1 MTLLMATMN
10 MTARRSRFGWLPF
23 AIALLF
29 ANCATADERMVAKR
43 QSMVAEVVS
52 MARDFRA
59 GTARGSIDA
68 RVLGVL
74 GRLPRHEFV
83 PAAMRAS
90 AYENRPLPIG
100 YGQTI
105 SQPYIVAVMTDLLRV
120 GAGDTALEIGTGSGY
135 QAAVLAELGVRV
147 STIEIVEPLAR
158 EAAERLRRLGYA
170 SILTR
175 IGDGYHGWPEQ
186 GPFDAIMVTAAAS
199 HVPPPLL
206 RQLKPG
212 GRMVIPVGAAF
223 QTQQLMLIEKRAD
236 GTLTTRQ
243 LMPVIF
249 VPLTG
254 GHD

>member
-1 MTLLMATMN
+1 MPMQCWQTSC
-10 MTARRSRFGWLPF
+10 RWL
-23 AIALLF
+23 AVALALLS
-29 ANCATADERMVAKR
+29 ALAVAADDGMSTERRAMVAT
-43 QSMVAEVVS
+43 VAA

-59 GTARGSIDA
+59 GGIDA
-68 RVLGVL
+68 RVLAAL
-74 GRLPRHEFV
+74 ERLPRHEFV
-83 PAAMRAS
+83 PAPLRAS
-90 AYENRPLPIG
+90 AYENRPLPVG

-135 QAAVLAELGVRV
+135 QAAVLAELGVKV

-158 EAAERLRRLGYA
+158 EAAERLRRLGYGGIA
-170 SILTR
+170 TR

-206 RQLKPG
+206 RQLKTG
-212 GRMVIPVGAAF
+212 GRMVIPVGPPF
-223 QTQQLMLIEKRAD
+223 QTQQLMLVEKRAD
-236 GTLTTRQ
+236 GTLLTRQ

>member
-1 MTLLMATMN
+1 MPKQYWQTSC
-10 MTARRSRFGWLPF
+10 RWL
-23 AIALLF
+23 AVALALLS
-29 ANCATADERMVAKR
+29 ALAVAADDGMSTERRAMVAT
-43 QSMVAEVVS
+43 VAA

-59 GTARGSIDA
+59 GGIDA
-68 RVLGVL
+68 RVLAAL
-74 GRLPRHEFV
+74 ERLPRHEFV
-83 PAAMRAS
+83 PAPLRAS
-90 AYENRPLPIG
+90 AYENRPLPVG

-135 QAAVLAELGVRV
+135 QAAVLAELGVKV

-158 EAAERLRRLGYA
+158 EAAERLRRLGYGGIA
-170 SILTR
+170 TR

-206 RQLKPG
+206 RQLKAG
-212 GRMVIPVGAAF
+212 GRMVIPVGPPF
-223 QTQQLMLIEKRAD
+223 QTQQLMLVEKRAD
-236 GTLTTRQ
+236 GTLLTRQ